1 MILKMLVIEAYSS
14 DIHVV
19 NALHA
24 ENFTTMHADDAIAAD
39 IEVTIAAACKI
50 VVSNEVI
57 TKATM
62 VPISA
67 RLSCDWAFPWG

>member
-1 MILKMLVIEAYSS
+1 MLVIEANSA

-24 ENFTTMHADDAIAAD
+24 ENFTTVHADDTIAAD
-39 IEVTIAAACKI
+39 LEVTIAAICKI
-50 VVSNEVI
+50 IGNNEVI

-67 RLSCDWAFPWG
+67 RLACDWAFPWG

>member
-1 MILKMLVIEAYSS
+1 MLVIEANSA

-24 ENFTTMHADDAIAAD
+24 ENFTTMHADDKIAAD
-39 IEVTIAAACKI
+39 LKVTIAAACKI
-50 VVSNEVI
+50 IVNDEVI

-67 RLSCDWAFPWG
+67 RLACDWAFPWG

>member
-1 MILKMLVIEAYSS
+1 MWMIEADST

-24 ENFTTMHADDAIAAD
+24 EGFTTMHADDTIAAD
-39 IEVTIAAACKI
+39 LEVTIAAICKI
-50 VVSNEVI
+50 IGNNEVI

-67 RLSCDWAFPWG
+67 RLACDWAFPWG

>member
-1 MILKMLVIEAYSS
+1 MLMIEADST

-67 RLSCDWAFPWG
+67 RLSCDWAFLWG